1 MTDQTQTMRLRE
13 FLFDGA
19 SVEAAD
25 WARESLR
32 ECMKFGT
39 AHMANVAHLRMRMLD
54 PLFADSAA
62 GERARR
68 TIDFL
73 QSRILS
79 ERRT

>member
-1 MTDQTQTMRLRE
+1 MTDKAQTMRLRE
-13 FLFDGA
+13 FMFDGA

-32 ECMKFGT
+32 ECWKFGT
-39 AHMANVAHLRMRMLD
+39 AHMANVARLSTMMLD
-54 PLFADSAA
+54 PLFADSEA

-73 QSRILS
+73 QSRMLS
-79 ERRT
+79 ERKT

>member
-1 MTDQTQTMRLRE
+1 MTDKAQTMRLRE
-13 FLFDGA
+13 FMFDGA

-32 ECMKFGT
+32 ECWQFGT
-39 AHMANVAHLRMRMLD
+39 AHAANVEHLRARMLN
-54 PLFADSAA
+54 PIFADSEN

-73 QSRILS
+73 QARLLS
-79 ERRT
+79 ERKT